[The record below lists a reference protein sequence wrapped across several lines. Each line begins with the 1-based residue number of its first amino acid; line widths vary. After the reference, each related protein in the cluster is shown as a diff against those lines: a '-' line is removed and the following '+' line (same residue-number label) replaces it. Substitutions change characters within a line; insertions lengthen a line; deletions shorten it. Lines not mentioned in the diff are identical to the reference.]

1 MDSFIGDLLIRAASI
16 DSMCRSHIL
25 VGPDQIT
32 AEEYMALE
40 AIWAERSAYERD
52 LDLKREAEMRK
63 QAELRNRYPQAQ

>member
-40 AIWAERSAYERD
+40 AIWAERSAYDRD
-52 LDLKREAEMRK
+52 LDLKREAAR
-63 QAELRNRYPQAQ
+63 QAEIRNRYPQAQ